1 MQIGDSP
8 FSKKKVNE
16 YIEKGEWTLKPKKM
30 AKGGNIGEELMGG
43 QPNQKK
49 PSGAIL
55 LEVRKNGK
63 EIIVTEDGGETK
75 ELYVKSNG
83 YSGYTLHYNGNQ
95 YEFVE
100 TLNSM
105 ANGGNIKYGSV
116 VYEVVKD
123 SNGYKIINKYDLGDE
138 EKNFNEYTKEKYKR
152 KPFIDTDNW
161 RLSMILFNF
170 KRFKK
175 ENLFDFIPN
184 EKLDKIYDKY
194 SKGGAVDMYPK
205 FDLNKSGNY
214 FATINNKNYEI
225 IYRDDKSQIYDLFQ
239 NNKKI
244 KSDRSI
250 RNLMKFPKIYKDGG
264 MIESQIDALYEKSG
278 FINDDFNW
286 KLKLIEMLED
296 SSIEAY
302 QIYQKLNS
310 KQKEEVL
317 QELFSMNNDMGAD
330 GDGEIE
336 TSRENLE
343 ILLEDAKN
351 GKKYAKGGRVVSLR
365 EKKAYNKMV
374 DDYKYFV
381 IVNNKIES
389 GFEYKS
395 DAEDLA
401 NDNYP
406 KGKVLSA
413 LGVKRLGLD
422 LEDFKNR
429 NKYEITSISKIKK

>member
-1 MQIGDSP
+1 MGQVSSKEMVEHAKLKHKINLAKSPLYKKQIDWEKSNNFGKGGNVFNPDNTPLTFNVYDGNKIVFKTKSLNKASDYVTINGKHLSVVTVDSKGN
-8 FSKKKVNE
+8 SKK
-16 YIEKGEWTLKPKKM
+16 IL
-30 AKGGNIGEELMGG
+30 AKGGNI
-43 QPNQKK
+43 N
-49 PSGAIL
+49 S
-55 LEVRKNGK
+55 
-63 EIIVTEDGGETK
+63 EID
-75 ELYVKSNG
+75 ELYV
-83 YSGYTLHYNGNQ
+83 
-95 YEFVE
+95 
-100 TLNSM
+100 
-105 ANGGNIKYGSV
+105 
-116 VYEVVKD
+116 
-123 SNGYKIINKYDLGDE
+123 
-138 EKNFNEYTKEKYKR
+138 
-152 KPFIDTDNW
+152 
-161 RLSMILFNF
+161 
-170 KRFKK
+170 
-175 ENLFDFIPN
+175 
-184 EKLDKIYDKY
+184 
-194 SKGGAVDMYPK
+194 
-205 FDLNKSGNY
+205 
-214 FATINNKNYEI
+214 
-225 IYRDDKSQIYDLFQ
+225 
-239 NNKKI
+239 
-244 KSDRSI
+244 
-250 RNLMKFPKIYKDGG
+250 
-264 MIESQIDALYEKSG
+264 KSG

-351 GKKYAKGGRVVSLR
+351 GKKYAKGGRVVSMR